1 MWFPLI
7 VGSRAV
13 EDTDGLGDIVIVA
26 DSERSELRDAVIDD
40 IPDSDELPEPIAR
53 LAVRDGR
60 GLSVRAGDNVT
71 ASRRAV
77 PDTATERESLGDED
91 DEFAGDTVE
100 IDDTEEVSDRD
111 AREVDDANALD
122 EKEFSVVNEPV
133 ALP

>member
-1 MWFPLI
+1 M
-7 VGSRAV
+7 GSRAV

-26 DSERSELRDAVIDD
+26 ESERSELRDAVIDA

-60 GLSVRAGDNVT
+60 GLSVRADDNVT

-77 PDTATERESLGDED
+77 PDTDTERESLGDED
-91 DEFAGDTVE
+91 DEFAGDMVE

-111 AREVDDANALD
+111 AREVDVAHALD
-122 EKEFSVVNEPV
+122 EKEYSGVNEPV